1 MRKQLGPL
9 DRYFVLF
16 LLGAAL
22 CWPTQVRALGS
33 RIPNQ
38 DPVAIARGNAFAA
51 TADNPAAIYYN
62 PAGITQLDGHNV
74 QLGSLLY
81 MNIYAD
87 YKSPSGQRVQNEHE
101 LIPVPE
107 LHYVFTPKGQPFSF
121 GLGVYSP
128 FGLGMEWPAG
138 APFRNAGLE
147 ARLAYVTI
155 NPVVAWK
162 PFQSLSIAIG
172 PTFNYS
178 EAKLRQGVAVAP
190 FEFAFKGHDWDYGLS
205 AGLLWQ
211 PHPKWSFGAKYT
223 SATTIDY
230 SGTGTF
236 SPAAPFLPPPMHT
249 TGRLEFPQ
257 IIAGGIA
264 FHPTTNWNVEVDI
277 DWCDWSVTK
286 NITIAGVA
294 TLPLNWESS
303 FFYEFGVTRQLG
315 KGYFVSA
322 GYFFSEASTPERD
335 YTPIVPDTDLHVGS
349 LGVGHK
355 GQHWNWALAGQL
367 IGGAYRDVRTAIDPS
382 VNGRY
387 RLFTPTI
394 SVSVGF
400 HF

>member
-264 FHPTTNWNVEVDI
+264 FTPPPIGTSRWTSI
-277 DWCDWSVTK
+277 
-286 NITIAGVA
+286 GVI
-294 TLPLNWESS
+294 
-303 FFYEFGVTRQLG
+303 GV
-315 KGYFVSA
+315 
-322 GYFFSEASTPERD
+322 
-335 YTPIVPDTDLHVGS
+335 
-349 LGVGHK
+349 
-355 GQHWNWALAGQL
+355 
-367 IGGAYRDVRTAIDPS
+367 
-382 VNGRY
+382 
-387 RLFTPTI
+387 
-394 SVSVGF
+394 
-400 HF
+400 